1 MNHEPP
7 FKGIKLFIARI
18 IERKY
23 KRDVLSLL
31 EEDRDAKVL
40 DLGCSDGIFT
50 KKIMGRVKPKVVYG
64 VDMNDGN
71 LVEAKRLGIIGYKG
85 DLNDRFPA
93 MRVREFDVVIA
104 SQIIEHLPNTDRF
117 VKEIYRA
124 LKPEGYAVI
133 STPNMANWHNIL
145 YLLLGKQP
153 ETASVSDEID
163 SEYWNGAAHMRLFT
177 LPGLIKL
184 LTFHGFKIDKIAG
197 GRHSAFIT
205 VRVRRGRGRCH
216 T

>member
-1 MNHEPP
+1 MKHEPP
-7 FKGIKLFIARI
+7 AKGIKSHIVKMI
-18 IERKY
+18 WRKY

-31 EEDRDAKVL
+31 EVDRDARVL
-40 DLGCSDGIFT
+40 DLGCSDGNFT
-50 KKIMGRVKPKVVYG
+50 KMIKEKVKPRVVYG
-64 VDMNDGN
+64 IDMNDGN
-71 LVEAKRLGIIGYKG
+71 LVEAKGLGVIGYKG
-85 DLNDRFPA
+85 DLNDNFPA

-104 SQIIEHLPNTDRF
+104 SQIIEHLHNTDRF
-117 VKEIYRA
+117 VRETYRA
-124 LKPEGYAVI
+124 LKPDGYAVI
-133 STPNMANWHNIL
+133 STPNIAAWHNIF

-163 SEYWNGAAHMRLFT
+163 SDSWNSPAHMRLFT

-197 GRHSAFIT
+197 GRHSVIIT
-205 VRVRRGRGRCH
+205 VRVRRGRCH